1 MKKHL
6 TIIFVCFSLLLFG
19 QVSFEVI
26 TDAQSVLQNS
36 SFQLSFKL
44 SNAQG
49 SNFNAPDFS
58 PFQVIAGPA
67 RSMQTSIIN
76 GAMTSSIGYV
86 YTLAC
91 NQVGSFTIKPAN
103 ILVNGKVLYS
113 KPITIKVVKAQ
124 ANASNGAEIIVRVML
139 DKTEAYLGEQICLTY
154 KLYTQVN
161 IDNMEMGTHPNLDA
175 FQDQAVNMLNNPTLR
190 EIYNGKEYT
199 TKILSKTILF
209 PVKSGRIHIDPSVYR
224 FVKGERDP
232 FGFGMTS
239 MFRSEVV
246 NVSTNDLEILIK
258 ELPQPIPENFSGAV
272 GSMSIQF
279 SPLNKSYSLNDAIH
293 LGLQLQG
300 DANFNT
306 LNPDFIKLD
315 SSFEIT
321 DSKSG
326 DIIKVTDEPRL
337 TNTRKFD
344 FLLLPKKSGQFILAP
359 GFVYFNTELKKYI
372 HLQDSFVLQISPGHE
387 TVKNNAPDEVLDPI
401 IEHPN
406 LITGHDYLFKDPK
419 IWLLSLFP
427 IALLCI
433 GLIRNTRLK
442 KKQLNTDPFEFQTT
456 DLGELNLDGLELQI
470 LQKINKVFKKDPRLK
485 SLTEVKMYL
494 NSINKD
500 DPKSISYLD
509 LIQYL
514 EAMKYSGIQDVTKLK
529 DLQTRISRLDELSI

>member
-1 MKKHL
+1 MKKFL
-6 TIIFVCFSLLLFG
+6 VATFVIFSLHLFG
-19 QVSFEVI
+19 QISFEVI

-36 SFQLSFKL
+36 SFQLSFRL
-44 SNAQG
+44 NNAQG

-124 ANASNGAEIIVRVML
+124 ANAGTGAEIIVKALL

-161 IDNMEMGTHPNLDA
+161 IDNMEMGTRPNLDA
-175 FQDQAVNMLNNPTLR
+175 FQNQAVNMLNNPTLR

-199 TKILSKTILF
+199 TKILSKSILF
-209 PVKSGRIHIDPSVYR
+209 PVKIGRIHIEPTVYR

-246 NVSTNDLEILIK
+246 NVATNDLEILIK

-279 SPLNKSYSLNDAIH
+279 SPVNKSYSLNDAIH

-300 DANFNT
+300 DVNFNT

-344 FLLLPKKSGQFILAP
+344 FLLLPKKSGDFLLTP
-359 GFVYFNTELKKYI
+359 GFVYFDTELKKYI
-372 HLQDSFVLQISPGHE
+372 HLQDSFLLHISPGHE
-387 TVKNNAPDEVLDPI
+387 VTKKDARDAIMDPI
-401 IEHPN
+401 IENPN
-406 LITGHDYLFKDPK
+406 LISGHDNLIKDPK
-419 IWLLSLFP
+419 TWLLSLFP
-427 IALLCI
+427 IALLLI
-433 GLIRNTRLK
+433 GLLRNTKLK
-442 KKQLNTDPFEFQTT
+442 RKQLETDQHEFHNTNLGQF
-456 DLGELNLDGLELQI
+456 DLAGLEWLL
-470 LQKINKVFKKDPRLK
+470 LQKINNAFKMDTRFKT
-485 SLTEVKMYL
+485 LTEAKMYL
-494 NSINKD
+494 NHFNKD
-500 DPKSISYLD
+500 DLKSKSYLNH
-509 LIQYL
+509 IQHL
-514 EAMKYSGIQDVTKLK
+514 EALKYSGVQDVTKLK
-529 DLQTRISRLDELSI
+529 ELQVRIEGLNELSI